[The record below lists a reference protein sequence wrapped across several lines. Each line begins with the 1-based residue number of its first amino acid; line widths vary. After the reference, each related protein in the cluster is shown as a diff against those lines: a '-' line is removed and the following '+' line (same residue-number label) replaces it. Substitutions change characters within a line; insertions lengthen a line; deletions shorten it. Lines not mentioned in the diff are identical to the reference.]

1 MKIILRWLA
10 KLLATAVI
18 LSLIIV
24 LTPHIGK
31 LVGKFLPDVKG
42 ESIRVSATLSRK
54 LEDASM
60 LVTKT
65 VSEKGVISDE
75 IMMSKT
81 EVAAAVY
88 IDYAYAASFG
98 VDLSKTRIEMTGSK
112 IIMHLPE
119 PEMIFADSI
128 RMDAI
133 ERKAV
138 ASTWIK
144 HSDEDIQ
151 ALLDERKVECRNSY
165 LTGEYMQEL
174 RAASER
180 AVDKTI
186 AEWIKEIDSSITIEY
201 RWPDQAE

>member
-1 MKIILRWLA
+1 MKTVLRWLA
-10 KLLATAVI
+10 KILATAII

-31 LVGKFLPDVKG
+31 LVGKLLPDVKG
-42 ESIRVSATLSRK
+42 ESIRVAATLSRK

-65 VSEKGVISDE
+65 VTETGVISDE
-75 IMMSKT
+75 KMMSDT

-88 IDYAYAASFG
+88 IDYTYAASFG
-98 VDLSKTRIEMTGSK
+98 VDLSRTRIETTSTK

-119 PEMIFADSI
+119 PELIFVDSI
-128 RMDAI
+128 HQDAI

-138 ASTWIK
+138 ANTWVK
-144 HSDEDIQ
+144 HSDEEVQ
-151 ALLDERKVECRNSY
+151 QLLDDQKGKCREAY

-180 AVDKTI
+180 AVDTTI
-186 AEWIKEIDSSITIEY
+186 AEWIKEIDSRLTIEY
-201 RWPDQAE
+201 RWPEQAE

>member
-10 KLLATAVI
+10 KILATAVI

-65 VSEKGVISDE
+65 VTETGVISDE
-75 IMMSKT
+75 KMMSDT

-88 IDYAYAASFG
+88 IDYTYAASFG
-98 VDLSKTRIEMTGSK
+98 VDLSKARIDIDGSK

-119 PEMIFADSI
+119 PEMIFTDSI
-128 RMDAI
+128 HQDAI

-138 ASTWIK
+138 ASTWVK
-144 HSDEDIQ
+144 HSDEEVQ
-151 ALLDERKVECRNSY
+151 ALLDERQVECRNSY
-165 LTGEYMQEL
+165 LTGDYLVEL

-186 AEWIKEIDSSITIEY
+186 AEWIKEINSDITIEY

>member
-1 MKIILRWLA
+1 MKTVLRWLA
-10 KLLATAVI
+10 KVLAVAVI
-18 LSLIIV
+18 LSLVIV

-31 LVGKFLPDVKG
+31 LVGKLLPDIKG

-65 VSEKGVISDE
+65 VTETGVISDE
-75 IMMSKT
+75 KMMSKT
-81 EVAAAVY
+81 EVASGVY
-88 IDYAYAASFG
+88 IDYTYAASFG
-98 VDLSKTRIEMTGSK
+98 VDLSKTTLEISGSR

-133 ERKAV
+133 ERKSV
-138 ASTWIK
+138 ANTWIK
-144 HSDEDIQ
+144 HSDEEVQ
-151 ALLDERKVECRNSY
+151 ALLDERQVECRNAY
-165 LTGEYMQEL
+165 LTGDYMQEL
-174 RAASER
+174 REASER

>member
-1 MKIILRWLA
+1 MKTVLRWLA
-10 KLLATAVI
+10 KILATAII

-31 LVGKFLPDVKG
+31 LVGKLLPDIKG

-65 VSEKGVISDE
+65 VTETGVISDE
-75 IMMSKT
+75 KMMSKT

-88 IDYAYAASFG
+88 IDYTYAASFG
-98 VDLSKTRIEMTGSK
+98 VDLSKTSIELDGSK

-119 PEMIFADSI
+119 PELIFVDSI
-128 RMDAI
+128 HQDAI

-138 ASTWIK
+138 ANTWVK
-144 HSDEDIQ
+144 HTDEEVQ
-151 ALLDERKVECRNSY
+151 ALLDERKIECRNVY
-165 LTGEYMQEL
+165 LSGEYMEEL

-186 AEWIKEIDSSITIEY
+186 AEWLKEIDSSITIEY
-201 RWPDQAE
+201 RWAEQAE